1 MGYWITFN
9 EPWCSSHLGYGN
21 GAHAPGITNTGTDD
35 YTAGHNLLRAHARA
49 YRLYESTY
57 KPTQQAKVG
66 ITLNVA
72 WSEPENNDPANVAA
86 ALRGL
91 EFSVGWFAHAIFG
104 EGDYPAVMID
114 QVRSIQLT
122 SNGSLYDRKVSCSRS
137 AARVKFRVYPS
148 RVCQCSLK
156 RRRFNSRV

>member
-1 MGYWITFN
+1 MNFFCT
-9 EPWCSSHLGYGN
+9 
-21 GAHAPGITNTGTDD
+21 
-35 YTAGHNLLRAHARA
+35 
-49 YRLYESTY
+49 
-57 KPTQQAKVG
+57 AKVG

-91 EFSVGWFAHAIFG
+91 EFSVGWFANAIFG
-104 EGDYPAVMID
+104 EGDYPTVMID

-122 SNGSLYDRKVSCSRS
+122 SNGSLYDHMVSGSRS
-137 AARVKFRVYPS
+137 AARAKFRVSPS

-156 RRRFNSRV
+156 RRRFNSRVAPISSA